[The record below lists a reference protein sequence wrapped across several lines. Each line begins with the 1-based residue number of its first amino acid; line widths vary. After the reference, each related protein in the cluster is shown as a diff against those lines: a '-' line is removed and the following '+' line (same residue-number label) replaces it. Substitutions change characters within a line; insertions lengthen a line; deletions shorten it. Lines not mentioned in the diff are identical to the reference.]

1 MMENCSM
8 DLPILEIY
16 LDGKNKEK
24 DKPCKKGKGINFP
37 LPFYDNRGNPEYV
50 CQPEEETERE

>member
-1 MMENCSM
+1 M
-8 DLPILEIY
+8 DLPILEICM
-16 LDGKNKEK
+16 DGKNKEK

>member
-1 MMENCSM
+1 MNCSM

-16 LDGKNKEK
+16 MDGMNKEK